1 MDAVL
6 YKPFTLAALGQCLA
20 QINPAFASGAQAMD
34 GLPHSEQ
41 AMAASETDLLDS
53 AMLVQL
59 EQLTA
64 QGRSEFVQRV
74 CALYL
79 EHAPKCGEDIDR
91 ALAQNDLENVRRAA
105 HALKSMS
112 NNIGANLLGQLC
124 ADVESATLEEQ
135 QDTQLRAKCRSL
147 ATTLQATLVA
157 LQEYLNSRS
166 ANEERL
172 LVLLPV
178 SVPSLYLEPHYR
190 LIEQEIAEGIRRSEF
205 ELAYQPLVDPTGQH
219 TLGVEA
225 LVRWNRAPRNPMS
238 PDRFIPIAEK
248 TGQIV
253 ELGQWILAKACD
265 DAKAWPEI
273 TIAVNVSTVQL
284 QRQDFAPSVEALLQ
298 VTGFD
303 PTRLELE
310 ITETAWSKN
319 EEGLMRTLTR
329 LQHLGVGF
337 SLDDFGSGYSSLTY
351 LRRFP
356 VNKIKIDRAFIT
368 DIHLQPDFSTIVE
381 AIVSIGR
388 ALGKK
393 IVAEGVETEAEHQF
407 LAAAGVHALQGYL
420 FARPMSAAQL
430 TEWLRQETQMR
441 RYAS

>member
-1 MDAVL
+1 MVDDSPVNREVAREALCKLGLRVEEAASGREALEAVSAKRYDVVFMDGSMPDLDGFEACRRIRASEAASGGARVPIVALTAHVAGKARDAWREAGMDAVL

-20 QINPAFASGAQAMD
+20 QINPAFASGAQTMD

-41 AMAASETDLLDS
+41 TIAASETDLLDP

-91 ALAQNDLENVRRAA
+91 ALAQNDLENLRRAA

-112 NNIGANLLGQLC
+112 NNIGANVLGRLC
-124 ADVESATLEEQ
+124 ADVECATLEEQ
-135 QDTQLRAKCRSL
+135 QDTQLQAKCRSL

-157 LQEYLNSRS
+157 LQEYLKSRS
-166 ANEERL
+166 ANEEPTSA
-172 LVLLPV
+172 VASISPIT
-178 SVPSLYLEPHYR
+178 YLEPHYR
-190 LIEQEIAEGIRRSEF
+190 LIEQEIAEGLRRSEF

-284 QRQDFAPSVEALLQ
+284 QRQDFAPSL
-298 VTGFD
+298 
-303 PTRLELE
+303 RLCF
-310 ITETAWSKN
+310 
-319 EEGLMRTLTR
+319 R
-329 LQHLGVGF
+329 L
-337 SLDDFGSGYSSLTY
+337 
-351 LRRFP
+351 
-356 VNKIKIDRAFIT
+356 
-368 DIHLQPDFSTIVE
+368 
-381 AIVSIGR
+381 R
-388 ALGKK
+388 ALIRPGSNWRSPRPRGRRTRK
-393 IVAEGVETEAEHQF
+393 ASC
-407 LAAAGVHALQGYL
+407 
-420 FARPMSAAQL
+420 AR
-430 TEWLRQETQMR
+430 
-441 RYAS
+441 